1 MSYIKK
7 SLIDGETIVSHF
19 KLHPI
24 FYVMPLIF
32 SLVFIGIPTLI
43 KYLTME
49 YGLTSKRVIVKT
61 GFISRSTEE
70 MKVNKIETVE
80 IKQGVLGRII
90 GYGNVIV
97 TGTGISNVQLLG
109 VKNPMMVK
117 KSIDATLEN

>member
-7 SLIDGETIVSHF
+7 SLIDGETIVSGF

-32 SLVFIGIPTLI
+32 SIVFIGIPTLI

-49 YGLTSKRVIVKT
+49 YGLTTKRVIVKT
-61 GFISRSTEE
+61 GFISRNTEE
-70 MKVNKIETVE
+70 MKINKIETVE
-80 IKQGVLGRII
+80 IKQSVLGRIL
-90 GYGNVIV
+90 GYGDVTV
-97 TGTGISNVQLLG
+97 TGTGISNVQILG

-117 KSIDATLEN
+117 KSIDSTLDN

>member
-1 MSYIKK
+1 
-7 SLIDGETIVSHF
+7 
-19 KLHPI
+19 
-24 FYVMPLIF
+24 MPLIF
-32 SLVFIGIPTLI
+32 SFFIIGIPTLI

-61 GFISRSTEE
+61 GFISRSSEE

-80 IKQGVLGRII
+80 IKQGVIGRII

-109 VKNPMMVK
+109 VKDPMMVK
-117 KSIDATLEN
+117 KSIEATLDY

>member
-7 SLIDGETIVSHF
+7 SLIDGETIVSNF

-32 SLVFIGIPTLI
+32 SLALIGIPTLI

-61 GFISRSTEE
+61 GFISRNTEE

-90 GYGNVIV
+90 GYGNIIV

-117 KSIDATLEN
+117 KSIDAILDN